1 MTYIKDRDIYKI
13 IYVHYCRKYGSH
25 ALAIDQMTVDIIEFE
40 EKEMYEQCEILLD
53 TIKKYE

>member
-1 MTYIKDRDIYKI
+1 MTYIKDRDILKI
-13 IYVHYCRKYGSH
+13 IYQHYCRKYGSH
-25 ALAIDQMTVDIIEFE
+25 ALAIDQMTIDIIVFE

>member
-1 MTYIKDRDIYKI
+1 M
-13 IYVHYCRKYGSH
+13 HYCRKYGSH

-53 TIKKYE
+53 TIRKYE